1 MEKAVDMTVDFED
14 YFPSMMERYG
24 AQGLLTELCNG
35 FRLLMDGERGRITF
49 ESLKMK
55 SVGLGW
61 SPSSFIYA
69 Q

>member
-1 MEKAVDMTVDFED
+1 MEEAVDTTVDSED
-14 YFPSMMERYG
+14 YFPSMMEGYD

-35 FRLLMDGERGRITF
+35 FRLLMDGERRRITF

-55 SVGLGW
+55 SVGLEL
-61 SPSSFIYA
+61 SPSSFIYI